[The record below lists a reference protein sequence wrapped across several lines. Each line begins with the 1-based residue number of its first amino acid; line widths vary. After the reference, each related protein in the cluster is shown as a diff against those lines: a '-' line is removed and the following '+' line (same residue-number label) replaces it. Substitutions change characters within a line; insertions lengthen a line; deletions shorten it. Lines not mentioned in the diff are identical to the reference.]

1 MFKKEKTNQD
11 IRSYLQVQGLK
22 QWQLAKHLEMSESK
36 LSTMMRDELSATIKS
51 DLIAKIDELKKELEE
66 REN

>member
-1 MFKKEKTNQD
+1 MFNKDKTNQD
-11 IRSYLQVQGLK
+11 FRNYLQAQGLK
-22 QWQLAKHLEMSESK
+22 QWQLAKHIGMSESK

-66 REN
+66 REK